1 MFKFFKKLGQ
11 RIKNIF
17 KRPDYKKLYKES
29 VKQQKKD
36 SEKIKSLEKENQGL
50 TEKVNEYK
58 QKAEKFDDYIAPVTN
73 WTGETATIQNIPLG
87 IMTELFNRGDFQLG
101 KLSKKKPNRYL
112 TTNPEFLDKWY
123 EVLEK
128 DQGGIKPKFDI
139 SSHLSE
145 IKDLLERHFDTS
157 RERIIASYSFEYDGD
172 WKLLELE
179 DSMNIVFTAF
189 DISPAREDT
198 IIRR

>member
-1 MFKFFKKLGQ
+1 MFSFIKKLGQ

-17 KRPDYKKLYKES
+17 KRPNYKKLYKEA
-29 VKQQKKD
+29 VKQQKQ
-36 SEKIKSLEKENQGL
+36 SLEQVSQLTEELKSLKQ
-50 TEKVNEYK
+50 VNEEYK
-58 QKAEKFDDYIAPVTN
+58 PKVKIFDEYIAPVTN

-87 IMTELFNRGDFQLG
+87 IMTVLFNRGDFQLG

-123 EVLEK
+123 EVVEK
-128 DQGGIKPKFDI
+128 DKQGIKPKFDI

-157 RERIIASYSFEYDGD
+157 REIDVNRYSFEYDGD

-179 DSMNIVFTAF
+179 DSMNIVFNAF

>member
-1 MFKFFKKLGQ
+1 MFSFIKKLGQ

-17 KRPDYKKLYKES
+17 KRPNYKKLYKEA
-29 VKQQKKD
+29 VKQQKQTLEQV
-36 SEKIKSLEKENQGL
+36 SQLTEQVKSLTKEN
-50 TEKVNEYK
+50 EEYK
-58 QKAEKFDDYIAPVTN
+58 PKVKIFDEYITPVTN

-87 IMTELFNRGDFQLG
+87 IMTDLFNRGDFQLG

-128 DQGGIKPKFDI
+128 DQEGIKPKFDI

-157 RERIIASYSFEYDGD
+157 REIDVNRYSFEYDGD

>member
-1 MFKFFKKLGQ
+1 MFSFIKKIGN

-17 KRPDYKKLYKES
+17 NRPNYKKLYKEA
-29 VKQQKKD
+29 VKQQKQTLKEN
-36 SEKIKSLEKENQGL
+36 SQLKEEVKSLKKENS
-50 TEKVNEYK
+50 EYK
-58 QKAEKFDDYIAPVTN
+58 PKAEKFDEYIAPVTN
-73 WTGETATIQNIPLG
+73 WTGEKATIQNIPLG
-87 IMTELFNRGDFQLG
+87 IMTDLFNRGDFQLG

-123 EVLEK
+123 EVVEK
-128 DQGGIKPKFDI
+128 DKQGIKPKFDI